1 MMVRPG
7 DNKFKDK
14 SHWGT
19 LYLGENKYTGM
30 IRFSQ
35 VLRSA
40 HFPKKYLVYLSEIL
54 PKYCHSFS
62 GVLTSFESPLSCVRE
77 FKSSLLMSLAVNNL
91 AFRRDS
97 KNAFAGIN

>member
-40 HFPKKYLVYLSEIL
+40 HFPKIFGVFVRNTSKILTFLFGSLDQFRKTTFLSKRIQV
-54 PKYCHSFS
+54 KFIN
-62 GVLTSFESPLSCVRE
+62 VTS
-77 FKSSLLMSLAVNNL
+77 
-91 AFRRDS
+91 S
-97 KNAFAGIN
+97 K

>member
-35 VLRSA
+35 VLRSE
-40 HFPKKYLVYLSEIL
+40 HFPKIFSVFVRNTSKILSFL
-54 PKYCHSFS
+54 F
-62 GVLTSFESPLSCVRE
+62 G
-77 FKSSLLMSLAVNNL
+77 SLGQ
-91 AFRRDS
+91 FRRTTFLCKRIQVKFVNVTS
-97 KNAFAGIN
+97 SN

>member
-40 HFPKKYLVYLSEIL
+40 HFPKIFGVYVRNTSKIL
-54 PKYCHSFS
+54 TFLF
-62 GVLTSFESPLSCVRE
+62 GSFERPLSCVRE

-91 AFRRDS
+91 AFRRDI

>member
-1 MMVRPG
+1 MMVRSG

-14 SHWGT
+14 CHWGT

-40 HFPKKYLVYLSEIL
+40 HFPKIFGVYVRNTSKIL
-54 PKYCHSFS
+54 TFLFGSLDQFRKTTFLCKRIQVKFIN
-62 GVLTSFESPLSCVRE
+62 VTS
-77 FKSSLLMSLAVNNL
+77 
-91 AFRRDS
+91 S
-97 KNAFAGIN
+97 K

>member
-40 HFPKKYLVYLSEIL
+40 QYSVYLSEIL
-54 PKYCHSFS
+54 PKYCHSFL
-62 GVLTSFESPLSCVRE
+62 GVLASFERPLSCVRE
-77 FKSSLLMSLAVNNL
+77 FKSSLLMSPAVINL

>member
-14 SHWGT
+14 SHWRT

-40 HFPKKYLVYLSEIL
+40 HFPKIFGVRNTSKILSFLFGSLGQFRKTTFLCKRIQV
-54 PKYCHSFS
+54 KFIN
-62 GVLTSFESPLSCVRE
+62 VTSS
-77 FKSSLLMSLAVNNL
+77 N
-91 AFRRDS
+91 
-97 KNAFAGIN
+97 